1 MKKNILG
8 LVFTINRKIKI
19 PYYLQYETKD
29 YCETFFSELLVRK
42 FGKRGHISSNTKSAF
57 GNLLGFFVKL

>member
-19 PYYLQYETKD
+19 PYYLQYETKKD
-29 YCETFFSELLVRK
+29 YCETFLVNYLSESL
-42 FGKRGHISSNTKSAF
+42 GKGVTFPLIREASVIC
-57 GNLLGFFVKL
+57 

>member
-8 LVFTINRKIKI
+8 LVFTIDRKIKI

-42 FGKRGHISSNTKSAF
+42 FGKR
-57 GNLLGFFVKL
+57 V

>member
-19 PYYLQYETKD
+19 PYETKD
-29 YCETFFSELLVRK
+29 YCENFFSELLVRK
-42 FGKRGHISSNTKSAF
+42 FGKRSHISSNTKR
-57 GNLLGFFVKL
+57 LR